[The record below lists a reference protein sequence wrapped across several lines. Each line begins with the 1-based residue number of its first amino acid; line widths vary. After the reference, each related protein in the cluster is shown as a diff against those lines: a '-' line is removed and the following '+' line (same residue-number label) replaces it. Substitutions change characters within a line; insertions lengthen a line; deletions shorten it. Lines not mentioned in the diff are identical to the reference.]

1 MTTPAR
7 TWQCLGVPI
16 DCVAQP
22 GGTELA
28 PDSLRHAGVGD
39 GPPLIDLGDTRSRL
53 RDPVRDHETGVV
65 AGEDVVGLT
74 AEMRERIAGRP
85 EPRLPLLVLGG
96 CCTLLPGVLGG
107 LRHHGDD
114 VALVYLDGHVDLYD
128 GRTSPTGE
136 AADMP
141 LAVLLGLG
149 PEPWLRAAGPRARL
163 RPTDITLLG
172 PRDEDEAR
180 ANGSVLPSDLP
191 GLRYLDAAHL
201 KQSDRH
207 KLATEIAEDLT
218 RRHGGGFWV
227 HVDLDVLDE
236 SAFPATDY
244 PMPGG
249 LDWPELTALLLP
261 LTGAPAC
268 RGVSIACYN
277 PVKDPDRRHAR
288 RVVSLIHQLMG

>member
-1 MTTPAR
+1 M
-7 TWQCLGVPI
+7 
-16 DCVAQP
+16 
-22 GGTELA
+22 
-28 PDSLRHAGVGD
+28 
-39 GPPLIDLGDTRSRL
+39 
-53 RDPVRDHETGVV
+53 
-65 AGEDVVGLT
+65 
-74 AEMRERIAGRP
+74 
-85 EPRLPLLVLGG
+85 
-96 CCTLLPGVLGG
+96 LGG

-163 RPTDITLLG
+163 QPTDITLLG

-207 KLATEIAEDLT
+207 KLATAIAEDLT

-244 PMPGG
+244 LMPGG

-261 LTGAPAC
+261 LAGAPAC